1 MMIHG
6 IFYSMASH
14 IIGSFHSL
22 SSNVLRGLATIEA
35 DVSFHAEA
43 VLHGRL
49 SKITQEKIH
58 WEQQQRADRHPLEEV
73 GASTPKSEKDE
84 GQGQGEE
91 LAEGR
96 KEAQQRSGR
105 RQMISDLRRK
115 LRKAIR

>member
-84 GQGQGEE
+84 GQGEE